1 MERRCPPCPRRY
13 PESSW
18 ERPGLSPAG
27 SVGGLWHS
35 GSVESP
41 DSKGGKTERREAKKQ
56 VPAAAGQG
64 GWMRSQQ
71 GPPRGS
77 GWGPAAKS
85 RQWRS
90 LDPDQGVGG
99 SSRGTGSFALE
110 WSREVAGGTQ
120 RDWGPGSGVAV
131 VLSVCEQAGEPER
144 GAQVGGE
151 TAGGGEYH
159 PPASLGF
166 QGSRNLPLRS
176 GFASMG
182 RGPWSTVRLSDFP
195 RITQHGV
202 AERSGGLGTS

>member
-41 DSKGGKTERREAKKQ
+41 DSEGGKMERREAKKQ

-77 GWGPAAKS
+77 GWGPATKS
-85 RQWRS
+85 RQWRP

-110 WSREVAGGTQ
+110 WSREVAGGNQ
-120 RDWGPGSGVAV
+120 RGWSPGSGVGV
-131 VLSVCEQAGEPER
+131 GFEPWCLVCVSKLGSPR
-144 GAQVGGE
+144 GAQV
-151 TAGGGEYH
+151 GGGEYH

-176 GFASMG
+176 RFASMG
-182 RGPWSTVRLSDFP
+182 RGPWGTVRLSDFP